1 MAPESAATAEG
12 PLKTATAD
20 GRDYDGPPTERALSG
35 SSGAPVHSEGRT
47 QLVLGPR
54 KKVFIGVSR
63 MVHERN
69 PTGHWNHHGPNGA
82 AAPGVRMR
90 ARHTVVVVGIA
101 LTLVACAGAPPGGDG
116 KPVDRPSEQAT
127 AVRYA
132 LGVGGGDCPPDVAF
146 YHSRGSTNTIE
157 LGIIASAGQIVS
169 YSVESNDPAYAG
181 RRDHAVV
188 AAGDNGHTFAIDVP
202 ISAVVSVSVSASGSA
217 DERGGTCRAAAL

>member
-1 MAPESAATAEG
+1 V
-12 PLKTATAD
+12 
-20 GRDYDGPPTERALSG
+20 RVERK
-35 SSGAPVHSEGRT
+35 RW
-47 QLVLGPR
+47 LGPR
-54 KKVFIGVSR
+54 KAVFIGVSR
-63 MVHERN
+63 MTHDRN
-69 PTGHWNHHGPNGA
+69 PTEHWARYGPNNVAAQHVQIGA
-82 AAPGVRMR
+82 S
-90 ARHTVVVVGIA
+90 HLVVVGIA
-101 LTLVACAGAPPGGDG
+101 LTVVACAAAAPGGDG
-116 KPVDRPSEQAT
+116 KPVDRPSGQAT

-157 LGIIASAGQIVS
+157 LGIVASAGQIVS

-188 AAGDNGHTFAIDVP
+188 ATGENGHTFAIDVP

>member
-1 MAPESAATAEG
+1 M
-12 PLKTATAD
+12 
-20 GRDYDGPPTERALSG
+20 R
-35 SSGAPVHSEGRT
+35 V
-47 QLVLGPR
+47 PR
-54 KKVFIGVSR
+54 KAVITGVPR
-63 MVHERN
+63 MIHDRN
-69 PTGHWNHHGPNGA
+69 PTEHWTRYGTNDDAAHH
-82 AAPGVRMR
+82 VQIR
-90 ARHTVVVVGIA
+90 ASHLAVVGIA
-101 LTLVACAGAPPGGDG
+101 LTVVACAPAAPGGDG

-132 LGVGGGDCPPDVAF
+132 LGVGGGDCPPDIAF

-157 LGIIASAGQIVS
+157 LGIVASAGQIVS

>member
-1 MAPESAATAEG
+1 
-12 PLKTATAD
+12 
-20 GRDYDGPPTERALSG
+20 
-35 SSGAPVHSEGRT
+35 V
-47 QLVLGPR
+47 PR

-63 MVHERN
+63 TIHECN
-69 PTGHWNHHGPNGA
+69 PTEHWARHGPNGA
-82 AAPGVRMR
+82 AAPRVRTR
-90 ARHTVVVVGIA
+90 AWHLVAVVGIA
-101 LTLVACAGAPPGGDG
+101 LMLMACAGAAPRGDG

-169 YSVESNDPAYAG
+169 YSVESIDPAYDG

-188 AAGDNGHTFAIDVP
+188 AVGDNGHTFTIDVP

-217 DERGGTCRAAAL
+217 DEQGGTCRAVAL

>member
-1 MAPESAATAEG
+1 
-12 PLKTATAD
+12 
-20 GRDYDGPPTERALSG
+20 
-35 SSGAPVHSEGRT
+35 
-47 QLVLGPR
+47 VLGPR

-63 MVHERN
+63 MVHERH
-69 PTGHWNHHGPNGA
+69 PTGRWVHHGPNHA
-82 AAPGVRMR
+82 AAPRVRMR
-90 ARHTVVVVGIA
+90 ARHIVLVVGIP
-101 LTLVACAGAPPGGDG
+101 LTLVACAGAPPKGDG

-132 LGVGGGDCPPDVAF
+132 LGVGGGDCPPDIAF

-188 AAGDNGHTFAIDVP
+188 VEGDHGHTFAIDVP